1 MFLTDLLMRS
11 HETYEIITHE
21 FLSLRLQ
28 ATLYVAS
35 NLFLILY
42 DTMLFAVVK
51 S

>member
-1 MFLTDLLMRS
+1 MRS
-11 HETYEIITHE
+11 HETYGIITHE

-35 NLFLILY
+35 NLLLFYLL
-42 DTMLFAVVK
+42 LFAVVK